1 VSILAIY
8 KKPEIGTWDALEE
21 KDRIIAG
28 LRASNEAIRKEND
41 RLHDTIELLEKENA
55 MLCASRKRWKLV
67 NVSSMGKVS
76 LCSAPRD
83 E

>member
-1 VSILAIY
+1 MSILAIY

-28 LRASNEAIRKEND
+28 LRASNEAIRREND
-41 RLHDTIELLEKENA
+41 KLHDTVELLEKENS
-55 MLCASRKRWKLV
+55 MLRAGKKVHKLT
-67 NVSSMGKVS
+67 
-76 LCSAPRD
+76 LCCAPRD